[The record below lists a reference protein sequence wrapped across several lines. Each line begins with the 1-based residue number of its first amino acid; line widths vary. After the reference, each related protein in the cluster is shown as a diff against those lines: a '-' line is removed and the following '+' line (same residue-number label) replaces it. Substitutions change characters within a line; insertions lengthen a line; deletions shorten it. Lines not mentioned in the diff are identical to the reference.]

1 MIIRL
6 LVQPIREHDRDGKL
20 VAAGVEWVEKRM
32 WLFTLSLPIMVPA
45 FFIWLGGTVKS
56 LSNHATEASVM
67 AAVLGGLVFFGG
79 MWFLTDGVPRK
90 RSVLFR
96 ADGSIETPQGL
107 PTISWFV
114 LKHTGFIG
122 HRQIGSIEV
131 GQDPEH
137 GIDVRIYSTEGD
149 KIVVGR
155 HFFEPDFAHKIA
167 VMLQKALHDI
177 RRGYSDASQGE
188 FDEQFAEANRRVRE
202 AMAHARP
209 GDTVNITI
217 D

>member
-1 MIIRL
+1 MIINL
-6 LVQPIREHDRDGKL
+6 LIRPIREHDRDGNL

-32 WLFTLSLPIMVPA
+32 WLFRLSLPVMIPA
-45 FFIWLGGTVKS
+45 FFIWVGGTIKT
-56 LSNHATEASVM
+56 LGSNPTDASAA
-67 AAVLGGLVFFGG
+67 AAVLGGVVYFGG
-79 MWFLTDGVPRK
+79 MFFLIRRVPCK
-90 RSVLFR
+90 RSLIFR
-96 ADGSIETPQGL
+96 ADGSIDAPEGL
-107 PTISWFV
+107 PTISQLV

-122 HRQIGSIEV
+122 HAQIGSIEV
-131 GQDPEH
+131 GEDPEH

-167 VMLQKALHDI
+167 VLLQKALHEI
-177 RRGYSDASQGE
+177 RRGYSDERQA
-188 FDEQFAEANRRVRE
+188 DLEQQMAEMDRRFRQ
-202 AMAHARP
+202 ATAHARP